1 MKGFR
6 IYRRIIAWPAAAL
19 MLLVSL
25 PMSTAQAGLVSTER
39 VIEQNATPVQAAQ
52 AQNRARV
59 LEFLKR
65 DDVREQMRSLGVDPK
80 EALLRAEVLSDAE
93 IAKIA
98 GKLDELP
105 AGGNALGAILG
116 AVLFVLVVL
125 LITDLFCWTKVY
137 PFTRCVGK

>member
-25 PMSTAQAGLVSTER
+25 PMNTVQAGLVSTER
-39 VIEQNATPVQAAQ
+39 VIEQNATPEQVAQ

-65 DDVREQMRSLGVDPK
+65 EDVREQMRALGVDPK
-80 EALLRAEVLSDAE
+80 EAESRAEVLSDAE
-93 IAKIA
+93 IGKIA

-105 AGGNALGAILG
+105 AGEGPLGVILG
-116 AVLFVLVVL
+116 TILFVLVVL

>member
-6 IYRRIIAWPAAAL
+6 IYRRYIAWPAAVL

-25 PMSTAQAGLVSTER
+25 PIGTVNAGLVSTER
-39 VIEQNATPVQAAQ
+39 VIEQNATPAEAER
-52 AQNRARV
+52 AQNRDRV
-59 LEFLKR
+59 LQFLTREAVR
-65 DDVREQMRSLGVDPK
+65 DQMRTLGVDPK
-80 EALLRAEVLSDAE
+80 EALSRAEVLSDAE
-93 IAKIA
+93 ISKIA

-105 AGGNALGAILG
+105 AGEGPLGVILG

>member
-6 IYRRIIAWPAAAL
+6 IYRRFIAWPAAAL

-25 PMSTAQAGLVSTER
+25 PIGTANAGLVSTER
-39 VIEQNATPVQAAQ
+39 VIEQNATPAQAER

-59 LEFLKR
+59 LQFLKR
-65 DDVREQMRSLGVDPK
+65 DDVLEQMRSLGVDPK
-80 EALLRAEVLSDAE
+80 EALSRAEVLSDAE
-93 IAKIA
+93 ISKIA
-98 GKLDELP
+98 GKLDEMP
-105 AGGNALGAILG
+105 AGEGPLGVILG
-116 AVLFVLVVL
+116 SVLFVLVVL

>member
-6 IYRRIIAWPAAAL
+6 IYRRYIAWPAAVL
-19 MLLVSL
+19 LLLVSL
-25 PMSTAQAGLVSTER
+25 PIGTVNAGLVSTER
-39 VIEQNATPVQAAQ
+39 VIEQNATPAEAER
-52 AQNRARV
+52 AQNRDRV
-59 LEFLKR
+59 LQFLKR
-65 DDVREQMRSLGVDPK
+65 EDVREQMRTLGVDPK
-80 EALLRAEVLSDAE
+80 EALSRAEVLSDAE
-93 IAKIA
+93 ISKIA

-105 AGGNALGAILG
+105 AGEGPLGVILG

>member
-6 IYRRIIAWPAAAL
+6 IYRRYIAWPAAVL

-25 PMSTAQAGLVSTER
+25 PIGTVNAGLVSTER
-39 VIEQNATPVQAAQ
+39 VIEQNATPAEAER
-52 AQNRARV
+52 AQNRDRV
-59 LEFLKR
+59 LQFLKR
-65 DDVREQMRSLGVDPK
+65 EDVREQMRTLGVDPK
-80 EALLRAEVLSDAE
+80 EALSRAEVLSDAE
-93 IAKIA
+93 ISKIA

-105 AGGNALGAILG
+105 AGEGPLGVILG

>member
-6 IYRRIIAWPAAAL
+6 IYRRFIAWPAVVL

-25 PMSTAQAGLVSTER
+25 PVNVAEAGMVSTER
-39 VIEQNATPVQAAQ
+39 VIEQNASPAQLAQ

-59 LEFLKR
+59 LQFLER

-80 EALLRAEVLSDAE
+80 EAMSRAEVLSDAE
-93 IAKIA
+93 ISKIA

-105 AGGNALGAILG
+105 AGGNALGVILG
-116 AVLFVLVVL
+116 TVLFVLLVL

>member
-6 IYRRIIAWPAAAL
+6 VYRRFIAWPAAAL

-25 PMSTAQAGLVSTER
+25 PVNMAEAGMVSTER
-39 VIEQNATPVQAAQ
+39 VIEQNASPAQLAQ

-59 LEFLKR
+59 LQFLKR

-80 EALLRAEVLSDAE
+80 EAMSRAEVLSDAE
-93 IAKIA
+93 ISKIA

-105 AGGNALGAILG
+105 AGGNAVGAIIG
-116 AVLFVLVVL
+116 ALVFVLVVL